1 MSLSSNANTRPA
13 AAWVERID
21 LALASRRL
29 GNEVVDRQLCAP
41 RDYDEA
47 PHVDASGR
55 LAATLGRGPRL
66 ASPMRVALR
75 LGTGDVF
82 ELACACKSR
91 YVCDHIAA
99 LVVDVAAHDAL
110 RAAIAAGTP
119 TEPLLADL
127 AAIRQR
133 TFEERTLAER
143 LALWLPREEFEED
156 LEIDVEMARTHG
168 LATPESRPVVL
179 LRHRR
184 SGSGRTVLKP
194 RAVIE
199 ARLTPRHRRL
209 VELTAPSS
217 AQPNALVA
225 VRAQASLLVHLLTDE
240 TARHD
245 ARVFTGSFKKRLR
258 YAKSH
263 VAPRLEP
270 VGERLLARWYS
281 ADGELV
287 ADASDAL
294 LFAGPFPYLW
304 VPASETFHPLA
315 PSVDLD
321 VAWGLSQVPSLPLTP
336 SVSARIGRALLAKG
350 RGLGVR
356 LPSHEVFGL
365 PPPEKPTFELDV
377 TGSPLDLRLDLH
389 AVYGTTRIKLADG
402 SPADDDDDDDDA
414 YRRDSRTEQRA
425 LSLVREAGFDEKL
438 EATEERAVEFWQH
451 GAHLLRTSI
460 DPPFHIR
467 IAESLGRVRFVEPV
481 SVDVHVQASAGW
493 LDTNF
498 TFTAGALKVELRRMR
513 AAVAREKRWMALADG
528 TLTRITEEV
537 RALVAGTGDLVDDGG
552 EGRLAPHQLGRV
564 EQWVRQFGGSFDPT
578 VKALRTELEGLATQT
593 EPAMPSDL
601 RATLRPYQ
609 KRGLAWLQFLKRLGA
624 GGVLADDMGLGK
636 TITTLALLAWS
647 KETHGPRPSL
657 VVCPTSLVGNWVR
670 ETERFTPGLR
680 VLVLHGSS
688 RTDKIDELMAY
699 DLVVTT
705 YGVLRR
711 DVGHLATMRFR
722 CVVLDE
728 AQNVKNASAATTR
741 AAARL
746 DADMRIALSGTP
758 VENRLT
764 ELWSIMS
771 FANPGML
778 GTASDFEERYET
790 PISNFP
796 DGTVAEE
803 LRGIVRPF
811 VLRRTKAEVL
821 SDLPPKTEVERPL
834 VLGHRQKAHYDALAF
849 AVREAV
855 KTNIEKRGLARSR
868 LSVLTAILRLRQM
881 ACDPRLVDPTLPATD
896 SVKRA
901 AFLELVRDLALEG
914 RRALV
919 FSQFVELLT
928 LWRQDLDRMGIRYEY
943 LDGASTDR
951 DAIVERFQ
959 TGDARLFLLS
969 LKAGG
974 AGLNLTAAD
983 TVIHC
988 DPWWNPA
995 VEDQATDR
1003 AYRIG
1008 QTKPVTVIRL
1018 LTAGT
1023 IEEKVGLLK
1032 SKKREIADAIMGSDA
1047 EGLGTLDEDDLRG
1060 LLGDAEGDAD
1070 TEADEELEIR

>member
-1 MSLSSNANTRPA
+1 MTPTSSRRE
-13 AAWVERID
+13 AAWVERLD
-21 LALASRRL
+21 LELASRRL
-29 GNEVVDRQLCAP
+29 GNDVVDRALCAP

-66 ASPMRVALR
+66 ATPIRAALR
-75 LGTGDVF
+75 LGAGDVF

-91 YVCDHIAA
+91 YVCDHVAA
-99 LVVDVAAHDAL
+99 LVVDVAAHGSL
-110 RAAIAAGTP
+110 RAAIASGAP
-119 TEPLLADL
+119 TEPLLAGL
-127 AAIRQR
+127 HAVRSR

-168 LATPESRPVVL
+168 LATADSRPVVL

-184 SGSGRTVLKP
+184 SSSGRTVLKP
-194 RAVIE
+194 RAVLD
-199 ARLTPRHRRL
+199 ARLAPRHRRL

-217 AQPNALVA
+217 AHANALVA
-225 VRAQASLLVHLLTDE
+225 VRAQASLLVHLLADE
-240 TARHD
+240 ASRHD
-245 ARVFTGSFKKRLR
+245 ARVFTASFKKRLR
-258 YAKSH
+258 YASSQ
-263 VAPRLEP
+263 VSPRLEP
-270 VGERLLARWYS
+270 ADERLFARWYS
-281 ADGELV
+281 ATGELV
-287 ADASDAL
+287 ANAADAL

-304 VPASETFHPLA
+304 VPATETFHPLA
-315 PSVDLD
+315 PTVDLD

-336 SVSARIGRALLAKG
+336 AVSTRIGRALLAKG
-350 RGLGVR
+350 RNLGVR
-356 LPSHEVFGL
+356 LPSYEVFGL
-365 PPPEKPTFELDV
+365 PPPEKPIFEIEV
-377 TGSPLDLRLDLH
+377 TGSPLDLKLDLH
-389 AVYGTTRIKLADG
+389 AVYGTMRIRLNEG
-402 SPADDDDDDDDA
+402 ETPDDDDA
-414 YRRDSRTEQRA
+414 YRRDARTEQRA
-425 LSLVREAGFDEKL
+425 LSLVRAAGFDEKL
-438 EATEERAVEFWQH
+438 EASEERAVEFWQN
-451 GAHLLRTSI
+451 GAQDLRRSV
-460 DPPFHIR
+460 DPPFQIR
-467 IAESLGRVRFVEPV
+467 IAESLARVRFAEPV
-481 SVDVHVQASAGW
+481 SVEVDVHASAGW
-493 LDTNF
+493 LDANF
-498 TFTAGALKVELRRMR
+498 TFAAGALKVELRRMR
-513 AAVAREKRWMALADG
+513 AAVAREKRWVALADG
-528 TLTRITEEV
+528 TLARITEEV
-537 RALVAGTGDLVDDGG
+537 QALVASTGQLVDDDGK
-552 EGRLAPHQLGRV
+552 GRLAPHQLGRV
-564 EQWVRQFGGSFDPT
+564 DQWVRTFGGNFDPT
-578 VKALRTELEGLATQT
+578 VKALRTELEGLATQV
-593 EPAMPSDL
+593 EPAMPSGL
-601 RATLRPYQ
+601 RGTLRPYQ

-624 GGVLADDMGLGK
+624 GGILADDMGLGK

-647 KETHGPRPSL
+647 KETHGPRASL

-670 ETERFTPGLR
+670 EAEHFTPDLR
-680 VLVLHGSS
+680 ILVLHGAS
-688 RTDKIDELMAY
+688 RTDKLEELMAY
-699 DLVVTT
+699 DLIVTT

-711 DVGHLATMRFR
+711 DVGHLASVRFR
-722 CVVLDE
+722 CVILDE
-728 AQNVKNASAATTR
+728 AQNVKNATAATTR

-758 VENRLT
+758 VENRLA

-778 GTASDFEERYET
+778 GTAHDFAERYET
-790 PISNFP
+790 PIANFP
-796 DGTVAEE
+796 DGVVAEE

-811 VLRRTKAEVL
+811 VLRRTKVEVL
-821 SDLPPKTEVERPL
+821 SELPPKTEVDRPL
-834 VLGHRQKAHYDALAF
+834 VLGHRQKAHYDALAL

-855 KTNIEKRGLARSR
+855 KKNIERRGLARSR

-901 AFLELVRDLALEG
+901 AFLELVRELALEG

-919 FSQFVELLT
+919 FSQFVELLG
-928 LWRQDLDRMGIRYEY
+928 LWRQDLDRLGIRYEY
-943 LDGASTDR
+943 LDGSSTDR

-1003 AYRIG
+1003 AYRMG
-1008 QTKPVTVIRL
+1008 QTKPVTVVRL

-1032 SKKREIADAIMGSDA
+1032 ARKREIADAIMGSDG

-1070 TEADEELEIR
+1070 AEADDDAEAR